1 MPEADSTIQTHNSLA
16 AERSVSEGERTAET
30 RGGAT
35 RLRQSRRARSMN
47 TRQSSQS
54 PFETFACL

>member
-1 MPEADSTIQTHNSLA
+1 MPEAASMIQTHNSLA
-16 AERSVSEGERTAET
+16 AKKSVSEGERTAEA
-30 RGGAT
+30 RGSAT
-35 RLRQSRRARSMN
+35 RLRQGRRARSMN